1 MSLKLNNNS
10 TSGLMVKLAVA
21 IGQLRVRF
29 AASASSNLFLHLL
42 FAFSFCEEDRSFYDS
57 FSNLHH
63 RVKNQRNTDAERI
76 HCLLSL

>member
-29 AASASSNLFLHLL
+29 AASAIKQFL
-42 FAFSFCEEDRSFYDS
+42 FASSLCIFFLRRGPE
-57 FSNLHH
+57 
-63 RVKNQRNTDAERI
+63 
-76 HCLLSL
+76 LLR